1 MRHSGRVLKM
11 ADGSAPAKAARG
23 SRKAAP
29 DRGGSRSVRRVLQIF
44 EFMLDRG
51 EPASMAMLIE
61 TLSIPKSTAYELV
74 RTLTRS
80 GYLEPSGRD
89 GGLFLGRKLF
99 QLGMA
104 YRNQVDLLRD
114 GSQIVEE
121 LRDQTG
127 ETVQFS
133 VLVEDHMHVL
143 MKEEGVRP
151 IRIISHIGSRVPVNW
166 AASGRLLVS
175 DLADRE
181 LRKLLRS
188 TIRQSPSGRACMD
201 VDRFIAEVRAS
212 RGDGYAAELNEANEH
227 AGCVAAPVIDA
238 HGRCVAAISV
248 VAPEQRLTEP
258 NRTVLIAAV
267 TEAAARLSQR
277 IGGPPV
283 AGDPRAG

>member
-1 MRHSGRVLKM
+1 M
-11 ADGSAPAKAARG
+11 ADGIAPAKAALG
-23 SRKAAP
+23 AGAAASER
-29 DRGGSRSVRRVLQIF
+29 DDHSGSRSVRRVLQIF

-51 EPASMAMLIE
+51 EPASIATLIE
-61 TLSIPKSTAYELV
+61 ALGIPKSTAYELV
-74 RTLTRS
+74 RTLKRS
-80 GYLEPSGRD
+80 GYVEASGKD

-104 YRNQVDLLRD
+104 YRNQVDLLKD

-133 VLVEDHMHVL
+133 VLAEDHMHVL

-166 AASGRLLVS
+166 AATGRLLVS
-175 DLADRE
+175 DLDDRT
-181 LRKLLRS
+181 LRTLLKS

-212 RGDGYAAELNEANEH
+212 RRDGYATELNEANEH

-258 NRTVLIAAV
+258 NRTALIAAV

-277 IGGPPV
+277 IGGH
-283 AGDPRAG
+283 